1 MLETDD
7 RKIGLLSLCD
17 SHATKVIHKLNH
29 PDSAQPELL
38 IIAFPNPAPHVQLH
52 LIAPTGETIP
62 VVMLPQEARRIGHSL
77 EEAADKAEQ
86 SADSK
91 TNMTDDEQLR
101 HEQALRQLLTSVDG
115 GIAHQ
120 GAR

>member
-29 PDSAQPELL
+29 PDSAQPNSSSSRS
-38 IIAFPNPAPHVQLH
+38 PTPPRTSNYT
-52 LIAPTGETIP
+52 LIAPTGKTIP
-62 VVMLPQEARRIGHSL
+62 VVMLPQEARRIAHSL